1 MQCSLE
7 QLSCEP
13 HGWRTPPVCHPA
25 LTPGNQQGWGKGE
38 HSWALPVNGIHEK
51 AYTFRFE
58 KFAKGNLP
66 FIDKGCYEPS
76 DSWLQLYHLLR
87 VAVDKEVQIINIVMK
102 KVAWLSQD
110 WLKGSLG
117 LMKGKLT
124 LDRLLRLSQ
133 ETCSFKL

>member
-1 MQCSLE
+1 MVHSASLS
-7 QLSCEP
+7 SCP
-13 HGWRTPPVCHPA
+13 HSWKPA
-25 LTPGNQQGWGKGE
+25 GR

-58 KFAKGNLP
+58 KNAKGNLT
-66 FIDKGCYEPS
+66 FIDKGYYEPS

-87 VAVDKEVQIINIVMK
+87 VAVDKQVQMMNVVMK
-102 KVAWLSQD
+102 KVAWHSQD
-110 WLKGSLG
+110 WPTGSLG

-124 LDRLLRLSQ
+124 LDRLLRLNQ